1 FRLLPEQHLLFEG
14 EKSIRVGSRA
24 LDILTALAERPG
36 DMITKDELVAK
47 VWPDTFVEEGNLR
60 VHVAALRKA
69 LGDGQDGKRYVA
81 TIPGRG
87 YRFIGPTVAT
97 SAEPPA
103 IFECAHNL
111 PALLTRLV
119 GRTETVAAL
128 AAQVRERRFLTI
140 VGPGG
145 IGKT

>member
-1 FRLLPEQHLLFEG
+1 MPTSAPFDGERAECQPAANLLLSAQVYPIVDAMPDRAINFGPFRLLPEQHLLFEG

-69 LGDGQDGKRYVA
+69 LGDG
-81 TIPGRG
+81 
-87 YRFIGPTVAT
+87 
-97 SAEPPA
+97 
-103 IFECAHNL
+103 
-111 PALLTRLV
+111 
-119 GRTETVAAL
+119 
-128 AAQVRERRFLTI
+128 
-140 VGPGG
+140 
-145 IGKT
+145 